1 MEGMA
6 PPVVGQDESPRFWA
20 KSAAGQFARGD
31 QNSGERASPAS
42 PGVLRPEPL
51 HTLLEARLTERME
64 FLSKHVVT
72 ERLGYLSETVIFIG
86 FVVGIGAVEFSD

>member
-1 MEGMA
+1 MA

-42 PGVLRPEPL
+42 PGVLRPEPP
-51 HTLLEARLTERME
+51 HTPVGERPQQE
-64 FLSKHVVT
+64 
-72 ERLGYLSETVIFIG
+72 SEIFIG
-86 FVVGIGAVEFSD
+86 FAFGIGAVELFDWRAIEGKAELNFRKKRLR